1 MRYEMVKGTLLHTEF
16 SSGFCESG
24 KWVNVYAS
32 LLRFSMIYL
41 QDLSGDLAFLQLS
54 SK

>member
-1 MRYEMVKGTLLHTEF
+1 MRYEMVKGTILHTEF

-32 LLRFSMIYL
+32 LLRMMGITTGEVLCGSIL
-41 QDLSGDLAFLQLS
+41 ES
-54 SK
+54 